1 MYNFTRIAFHW
12 TKKWSKSV
20 VSWFSYTIGISDVF
34 ANCIYLDKCKWLAK
48 LCIFIICF
56 GIWPNKDI
64 DKRIYSGTGDKW
76 HNIAVISLMS
86 VIGHRTSLWLY
97 DSLDSVMEAVTKSP
111 YSRLVAY
118 SLDRLSHSPNLDRLH
133 LHGYGLSPEGRDGR
147 QSTSQQSWRAPLVC
161 ANQFLGGLKW
171 IDFPTPR
178 CHPCTLHRSDW
189 HHIGFWS
196 SCPFQNVTE
205 M

>member
-1 MYNFTRIAFHW
+1 MSGWVTKLRKRWVYLTKNVQFYPNYLSFNK
-12 TKKWSKSV
+12 KKWSKSV

-76 HNIAVISLMS
+76 HHIAVISLMS

-118 SLDRLSHSPNLDRLH
+118 SLDYGSAEGPPRGVENRNLLSHPDD
-133 LHGYGLSPEGRDGR
+133 LSMEAYVIRM
-147 QSTSQQSWRAPLVC
+147 T
-161 ANQFLGGLKW
+161 
-171 IDFPTPR
+171 
-178 CHPCTLHRSDW
+178 
-189 HHIGFWS
+189 
-196 SCPFQNVTE
+196 
-205 M
+205 